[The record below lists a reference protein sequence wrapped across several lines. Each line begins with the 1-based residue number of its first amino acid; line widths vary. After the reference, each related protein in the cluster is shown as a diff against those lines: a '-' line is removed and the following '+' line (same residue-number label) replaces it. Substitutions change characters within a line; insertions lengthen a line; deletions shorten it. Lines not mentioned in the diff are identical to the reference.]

1 MTNVSD
7 IKRVFRNKEY
17 ELKNFYSAN
26 SILASESL
34 EFACMVLHSLHIPL
48 VVRRHT

>member
-7 IKRVFRNKEY
+7 IFRNKEY

-34 EFACMVLHSLHIPL
+34 GFAYMVLHSRHIPL
-48 VVRRHT
+48 IVRWHT